1 MTARYALLTH
11 ITPAERDTFTGNSS
25 SPIYVVFS
33 NLFGGHFFITFAI
46 YILWLMST
54 SILIEAP

>member
-1 MTARYALLTH
+1 MTAGSALLTH
-11 ITPAERDTFTGNSS
+11 ITPERDTFTGNSS

>member
-11 ITPAERDTFTGNSS
+11 ITPAERDTFTGKSS
-25 SPIYVVFS
+25 SPIYVGFS

-46 YILWLMST
+46 
-54 SILIEAP
+54 